1 MRKMKDSE
9 IEWIGEIPESWATKK
24 LSYYFK
30 KIGSGTTPDT
40 ANGYFYDGDYN
51 WLQTGDLT
59 DGYITS
65 TSKRITQE
73 AVDAYSALTFFKK
86 GAVVIAMYG
95 ATIGKLGIL
104 DIDCFTNQACC
115 ALSEPKEAN
124 SKFVY
129 YWLLCNRENI
139 VRLSLGGGQPN
150 ISQGI
155 ITSLKVPAPTSVEEQ
170 TRIVTYLDKE
180 CAKIDAIITA
190 KEKTNELLKERRQSI
205 IYEAVTKGLDPT
217 VPMKDSGIEWIG
229 EIPTHWNTM
238 RLRSKFSFGKGLPI
252 TKADLR
258 DSGVSV
264 VSYGQIHSKHN
275 IGTTIK
281 TELIRYVDNVYLDTN
296 ASSLVNNGDFI
307 FADTSEDLSGC
318 GNCVYVDTNYPL
330 FAGYHTM
337 ILRPIENTSSK
348 YYSYLFATD
357 AWRSQI
363 RAQASGVKLFSITQ
377 KMLRD
382 ALLIEP
388 SEEEKASIVSFLD
401 DMCSTTNTIIASNE
415 ATIEK
420 LKEYRQSVI
429 YEAVT
434 GKVEI

>member
-1 MRKMKDSE
+1 MRKMKDSG

-40 ANGYFYDGDYN
+40 ANGYFYDGEYN

-59 DGYITS
+59 DSYITS

-155 ITSLKVPAPTSVEEQ
+155 ITSLKVSAPTSVDEQ
-170 TRIVTYLDKE
+170 TRIVTYLDQK
-180 CAKIDAIITA
+180 CAEIDAIIAA

-217 VPMKDSGIEWIG
+217 VPMKDSGVEWIG
-229 EIPTHWNTM
+229 EIPESWEIE
-238 RLRSKFSFGKGLPI
+238 RLK
-252 TKADLR
+252 
-258 DSGVSV
+258 
-264 VSYGQIHSKHN
+264 
-275 IGTTIK
+275 
-281 TELIRYVDNVYLDTN
+281 
-296 ASSLVNNGDFI
+296 
-307 FADTSEDLSGC
+307 
-318 GNCVYVDTNYPL
+318 
-330 FAGYHTM
+330 YHTEFN
-337 ILRPIENTSSK
+337 P
-348 YYSYLFATD
+348 ATD
-357 AWRSQI
+357 IPEYEDDQ
-363 RAQASGVKLFSITQ
+363 Q
-377 KMLRD
+377 
-382 ALLIEP
+382 
-388 SEEEKASIVSFLD
+388 VSFLPMECLRRGTHTSQVVD
-401 DMCSTTNTIIASNE
+401 YEKVKKGYVIFQDNDILMAKVTPCLENGNIAIAQGLIDGIGFGSTEINVIRCTSIHREYLFYMLQCKTYIDRAVVDMYGVAGLKRLNPSFIPNTKYPIPSSAEQERIAEYLNRVCGE
-415 ATIEK
+415 FDALIAANNVTIEK
-420 LKEYRQSVI
+420 MKEYRQSVI